1 MQREDWFRLRAAERK
16 PTDPSE
22 REVASV
28 KTRGGIDRDDVTFS
42 EKGSVVLVIDK
53 QIYES
58 LAHNALDVADTVD
71 GPQLELI

>member
-1 MQREDWFRLRAAERK
+1 M
-16 PTDPSE
+16 PTDDPSE
-22 REVASV
+22 REVGSV

-58 LAHNALDVADTVD
+58 LAHNAIDVTDTVD

>member
-1 MQREDWFRLRAAERK
+1 MAN
-16 PTDPSE
+16 
-22 REVASV
+22 V

-58 LAHNALDVADTVD
+58 LAHNALDVTDTVD